1 MAKENWRATSL
12 AASRKQLLTKLDEI
26 CDEFQAI
33 LDDSDDGD
41 ENQKDL
47 ISALKDL
54 KEAQAII
61 EEIL

>member
-1 MAKENWRATSL
+1 MAKE
-12 AASRKQLLTKLDEI
+12 QLLAKLDEVH
-26 CDEFQAI
+26 DELQAI

-41 ENQKDL
+41 ESQKDL

-54 KEAQAII
+54 EEAQAII

>member
-1 MAKENWRATSL
+1 MAKE
-12 AASRKQLLTKLDEI
+12 QLLAKLDEVH
-26 CDEFQAI
+26 EELQAI

-41 ENQKDL
+41 LENQKDL

-54 KEAQAII
+54 EEAQAII